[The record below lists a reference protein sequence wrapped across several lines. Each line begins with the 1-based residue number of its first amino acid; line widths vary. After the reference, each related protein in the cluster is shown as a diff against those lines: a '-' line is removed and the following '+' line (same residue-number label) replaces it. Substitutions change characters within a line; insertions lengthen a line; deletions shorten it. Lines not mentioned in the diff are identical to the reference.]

1 MAPEDLHALTE
12 RLLDTARERFL
23 GDGAHESIA
32 YLHVRGVTTF
42 IAVKLSA
49 AEDRA
54 VVRRI
59 FEAAAREGAEACAL
73 VTEARSGT
81 GETLLVVEAA
91 SRDGHTLRELIVERT
106 REGTSLRA
114 KGPADPGASPLLA
127 GLLWPGRSGPV
138 PERE

>member
-1 MAPEDLHALTE
+1 MAPGDLHALTE

-23 GDGAHESIA
+23 RDGAHEGIA
-32 YLHVRGVTTF
+32 YLLVRGVHTS
-42 IAVKLSA
+42 IAVTLAA

-73 VTEARSGT
+73 VTGARSG
-81 GETLLVVEAA
+81 GGGAPLVGGAP

-106 REGTSLRA
+106 REGNRLRA
-114 KGPADPGASPLLA
+114 KGARRSRRLTAPG
-127 GLLWPGRSGPV
+127 
-138 PERE
+138 